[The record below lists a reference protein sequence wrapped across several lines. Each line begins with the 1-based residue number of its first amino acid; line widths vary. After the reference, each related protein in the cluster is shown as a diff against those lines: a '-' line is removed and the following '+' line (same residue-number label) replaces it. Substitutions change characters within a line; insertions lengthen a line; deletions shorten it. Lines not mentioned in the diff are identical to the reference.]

1 MSSVK
6 RNRTNDINTH
16 YVQNSE
22 FIDVIAGG
30 ILRVKHA
37 FSCN

>member
-6 RNRTNDINTH
+6 RIRTNDINTH
-16 YVQNSE
+16 YVQNAE

-30 ILRVKHA
+30 KNCTHWD
-37 FSCN
+37 FKG